1 MEALAESFTPA
12 AAQAGA
18 PEALA
23 PHHAHRSDPLFDP
36 PPRRIALF
44 RGLHLGDLLLTTPAL
59 RAIRAR
65 FPAAEITQIALPWAR
80 AFVRH
85 LPHLLDR
92 YVEFEGYGDL
102 GEVPFDAERSRR
114 FVAAQRA
121 YGYDLVVPMHRNG
134 RAANPFALAL
144 GPRLAIGYHDGAQPL
159 GFARGAPYP
168 NDLPEVLRHLRL
180 ATELLDCEP
189 HGVHL
194 EFPLL
199 PEDRAEA
206 ASLLPDLDGVRG
218 RNRERLWVAIHP
230 GARAPSHWW
239 PAERFAAAA
248 DALARRYDASIVLL
262 GGVGERE
269 LTARVAAAM
278 VAPVADLAGRT
289 TLGGLAA
296 VIAGVDLFISNDSGP
311 AHLANALDTPS
322 VTIFGPAE
330 ARRWAPLDQTRHAVL
345 IHRVACSP
353 CNHWTCPLAEHPCLR
368 GIAVAEVLDA
378 AERVLRVGRAAA

>member
-1 MEALAESFTPA
+1 MEALADSPALTPA
-12 AAQAGA
+12 PANLPG
-18 PEALA
+18 PLVS
-23 PHHAHRSDPLFDP
+23 HSTRGIDPLFDP

-65 FPAAEITQIALPWAR
+65 FPAAEITLIALPWAR
-80 AFVRH
+80 AFARH

-102 GEVPFDAERSRR
+102 GEVPFDSERSRR

-121 YGYDLVVPMHRNG
+121 YGYDLVVPMHGNG

-144 GPRLAIGYHDGAQPL
+144 APRLAIGYHDGTLPA

-168 NDLPEVLRHLRL
+168 TDLPEVLRHLRL
-180 ATELLDCEP
+180 ATDLLDCEP
-189 HGVHL
+189 CGTHL

-199 PEDRAEA
+199 PDDRAELTA
-206 ASLLPDLDGVRG
+206 LLPELAVPRDNG
-218 RNRERLWVAIHP
+218 RLWVAIHA

-239 PAERFAAAA
+239 PAERFAMAA
-248 DALARRYDASIVLL
+248 DALAARYSARIVLL
-262 GGVGERE
+262 GGAGERE
-269 LTARVAAAM
+269 MTARIMGRMAAPA
-278 VAPVADLAGRT
+278 VDLAGRT

-296 VIAGVDLFISNDSGP
+296 VIAAVDLFISNDSGP
-311 AHLANALDTPS
+311 AHLANALGTPS

-330 ARRWAPLDQTRHAVL
+330 AARWAPLDQTRHAVVR
-345 IHRVACSP
+345 HPVACSP

-368 GIAVAEVLDA
+368 GVSIADVLDA
-378 AERVLRVGRAAA
+378 AERVLRAGHIAA